1 MLNQATLDKMN
12 NMKLTGMTEA
22 FARQNQTSDYAKL
35 SFEERL
41 GMLIDAEWDARQQ
54 RKLVRRLQVA
64 KLRYHASL
72 EDIDYQTPRGLDR
85 RTILALGSCE
95 WIRQHQGILITG
107 PTGVGK
113 TFLACAFV
121 ERACRSGFS
130 ARYLRMPRLLHELA
144 VARGDG
150 TYARYLA
157 RLAKLDLLAIDD
169 WLLTSLRDSE
179 RRDLLE
185 VVEDRYQQ
193 SATLLATQLPLKSW
207 HEAIGEASMA
217 DAICDRLVHSAH
229 TIALKGT
236 SMRRTRTTKNK
247 KGDPKQ

>member
-12 NMKLTGMTEA
+12 TMKLTGMLEA
-22 FARQNQTSDYAKL
+22 FARQNQTSDYVKL

-64 KLRYHASL
+64 KLRYPASL

-113 TFLACAFV
+113 SFLACAFIQC
-121 ERACRSGFS
+121 ACRSGFS

-144 VARGDG
+144 LARGDG
-150 TYARYLA
+150 TYSRYLA

-169 WLLTSLRDSE
+169 WLLTSLRDTE

-185 VVEDRYQQ
+185 VVEDRYQR

-229 TIALKGT
+229 TISLKGA
-236 SMRRTRTTKNK
+236 SMRRTRATKNGKGGNK
-247 KGDPKQ
+247 K

>member
-22 FARQNQTSDYAKL
+22 FARQNQTSDYVKL

-64 KLRYHASL
+64 KLRYPASL

-85 RTILALGSCE
+85 RTILALGAGE

-121 ERACRSGFS
+121 QSACRAGFS

-150 TYARYLA
+150 TYTRYLA

-169 WLLTSLRDSE
+169 WLLTSLRDTE

-193 SATLLATQLPLKSW
+193 SATLLATQLPLQSW
-207 HEAIGEASMA
+207 HEAIGEASLA
-217 DAICDRLVHSAH
+217 DAICDRLVHAAH
-229 TIALKGT
+229 TIALKGA
-236 SMRRTRTTKNK
+236 SMRRTRAAKNK
-247 KGDPKQ
+247 KGETKQ